1 VVLVDRSN
9 YGRLK
14 PVMKAIQER
23 PSLLLQTVV
32 TGTMELRR
40 FDQPVREAERD
51 GFTIDGSVQMELEG
65 STPVTMAKSIGI
77 GVTGFAS
84 ELDRLGPAVVLV
96 IGDRYE
102 ALAAVI
108 AAAYM
113 NITVVHVQGGEVSG
127 SIDESARHAI
137 TKLAHYHFPS
147 TLRAR
152 DYLVRMG
159 ERPETILG
167 VGCPSSDL
175 ARCVDRSI
183 TDDVLNGIGEG
194 AEIDQLRPFI
204 LATYHPTT
212 TEYGAEQGEMQA
224 MLDALT
230 SLGIPSLLFSPNIDA
245 GAERL
250 SLVIHRYILRTE
262 NRLLRFVINMSPENY
277 LKILALSAC
286 AVGNSSSFVR
296 DASYFGTPVV
306 LVGNRQRFRESADNV
321 VNVPPTATAI
331 RRAVMMQMAH
341 GVYPASA
348 LYGDGHVSNRLVD
361 AIESLKLYSQKHLAY
376 VDEIQP

>member
-1 VVLVDRSN
+1 
-9 YGRLK
+9 
-14 PVMKAIQER
+14 
-23 PSLLLQTVV
+23 
-32 TGTMELRR
+32 
-40 FDQPVREAERD
+40 
-51 GFTIDGSVQMELEG
+51 
-65 STPVTMAKSIGI
+65 
-77 GVTGFAS
+77 
-84 ELDRLGPAVVLV
+84 
-96 IGDRYE
+96 
-102 ALAAVI
+102 
-108 AAAYM
+108 
-113 NITVVHVQGGEVSG
+113 
-127 SIDESARHAI
+127 
-137 TKLAHYHFPS
+137 
-147 TLRAR
+147 
-152 DYLVRMG
+152 
-159 ERPETILG
+159 
-167 VGCPSSDL
+167 
-175 ARCVDRSI
+175 
-183 TDDVLNGIGEG
+183 
-194 AEIDQLRPFI
+194 
-204 LATYHPTT
+204 
-212 TEYGAEQGEMQA
+212 
-224 MLDALT
+224 
-230 SLGIPSLLFSPNIDA
+230 LFSPNIDA

>member
-1 VVLVDRSN
+1 MVLVDRSN

-14 PVMKAIQER
+14 PVMRAIQER

-32 TGTMELRR
+32 TGTMQLRR
-40 FDQPVREAERD
+40 FDEPVREAERD
-51 GFTIDGSVQMELEG
+51 GFIIDGTVQMELEG

-84 ELDRLGPAVVLV
+84 EFDRLAPAVVLV

-102 ALAAVI
+102 ALAAAV

-183 TDDVLNGIGEG
+183 TSDVLNGAGEG
-194 AEIDQLRPFI
+194 TEIDPRQPFI
-204 LATYHPTT
+204 VAAYHPTT

-230 SLGIPSLLFSPNIDA
+230 SLGMPSLLFSPNIDA

-250 SLVIHRYILRTE
+250 SLVVHRHILKNE
-262 NRLLRFVINMSPENY
+262 NLQLRLVINMSPENY
-277 LKILALSAC
+277 LKVLALSAC
-286 AVGNSSSFVR
+286 AVGNSSSFAR

-306 LVGNRQRFRESADNV
+306 LVGNRQRFRESADHVANM
-321 VNVPPTATAI
+321 PPTAMAI
-331 RRAVMMQMAH
+331 YRAVLMQVAH
-341 GVYPASA
+341 GVYPAST
-348 LYGDGHVSNRLVD
+348 LYGDGHVSTRLAE

-376 VDEIQP
+376 VDEILP